1 MSKATKSK
9 KRAAGSPTKRGKK
22 RLKNALRHP
31 LKALKRALASVVYW
45 RKRKALTYYQEVIRI
60 AREVAPS
67 GGSVID
73 IGAHRT
79 QVLQDLPW
87 FARRVA
93 LDRGEIPPQDG
104 VETVRANFHKWSPD
118 QRFDLVLCLQ
128 VLEHLKE
135 PAEFAQRLFETG
147 KTVII
152 SVPYRW
158 PKGTCKQH
166 IQDPVDEEKLL
177 AWTGREPTFTHVV
190 TDRRARIIAVYR

>member
-9 KRAAGSPTKRGKK
+9 KHAASGPKKRGKK

-31 LKALKRALASVVYW
+31 LKALKRALASMVYW
-45 RKRKALTYYQEVIRI
+45 RKRQALTYYQEVIRI
-60 AREVAPS
+60 AREVAPN

-87 FARRVA
+87 FSRRVA
-93 LDRGEIPPQDG
+93 LDRGEIPSQDG
-104 VETVRANFHKWSPD
+104 VETVRANFHKWTPD
-118 QRFDLVLCLQ
+118 RRFDLVLCLQ

-135 PAEFAQRLFETG
+135 PAAFAQRLFETG
-147 KTVII
+147 NKVII

-158 PKGTCKQH
+158 PKGTCKEH
-166 IQDPVDEEKLL
+166 IQDPVDEEKLRE
-177 AWTGREPTFTHVV
+177 WTGREPTRTHVV
-190 TDRRARIIAVYR
+190 TDRRARIIAVYE